1 MMFVYPFLLK
11 LIIQK
16 MQLRLRGEIL
26 VTAYIHLWGY
36 IAYTFMFRN
45 EPVQLI
51 WLTHLNT

>member
-36 IAYTFMFRN
+36 VAYTFMFRN

-51 WLTHLNT
+51 WLTHSNT